1 MSKILTMKM
10 NRNYYKQGQ
19 SSKVPYLLA
28 IVILVLLYIMNGM
41 NEDRKDADMMFNQV
55 MKEFTKNDSLEN
67 KDYLKYKREK
77 DSLITI
83 IEWYKINYKKKDN
96 RIIKTNTK
104 TVTKKDTL

>member
-1 MSKILTMKM
+1 M

-55 MKEFTKNDSLEN
+55 IKEFTKNDSLEN

-83 IEWYKINYKKKDN
+83 IEWYRTQKVESKTKSLTYIKKRVETPKIEEDS
-96 RIIKTNTK
+96 
-104 TVTKKDTL
+104 L